1 MVASA
6 LARWSQALA
15 KAPTT
20 GASAITARQDGLS
33 AGSAA
38 SQQMA
43 KTDLARVMAIADR
56 FRKAGD
62 KFNLPPALLAAIASR
77 ESRCGNA
84 LDSQGFGDGGNAFGI
99 MQIDKRFHPIPS
111 DKDPASTAHIEQA
124 AQILVDFL
132 RQVAANHPTWED
144 EYLLKGAAAA
154 YNSGVGNIQTKSGID
169 IGTAGDD
176 YGSDVIA
183 RAQFYTKHL

>member
-6 LARWSQALA
+6 LDRWSKALA

-33 AGSAA
+33 AGIAA

-56 FRKAGD
+56 FRTAGD

-84 LDSQGFGDGGNAFGI
+84 LVQGFGDGGNAFGI
-99 MQIDKRFHPIPS
+99 MQIDKRFHAIPDS
-111 DKDPASTAHIEQA
+111 QEPTAIAHIEQA
-124 AQILVDFL
+124 TSILANFLQQII
-132 RQVAANHPTWED
+132 AKHPGWED
-144 EYLLKGAAAA
+144 EFVLKGAAVA
-154 YNSGVGNIQTKSGID
+154 YNSGVANVQTKNGMD
-169 IGTAGDD
+169 IGTAGND
-176 YGSDVIA
+176 YGSDVVA
-183 RAQFYTKHL
+183 RAQFYSEHL

>member
-56 FRKAGD
+56 FRKVGD

-84 LDSQGFGDGGNAFGI
+84 LVQGFGDGGNAFGI
-99 MQIDKRFHPIPS
+99 MQIDKGFHNIPS
-111 DKDPASTAHIEQA
+111 DNDPASTAHIEQA
-124 AQILVDFL
+124 TQILAGFL
-132 RQVAANHPTWED
+132 QQVAANHPTPSRHLAVLR
-144 EYLLKGAAAA
+144 LL
-154 YNSGVGNIQTKSGID
+154 
-169 IGTAGDD
+169 
-176 YGSDVIA
+176 
-183 RAQFYTKHL
+183 

>member
-6 LARWSQALA
+6 LNRWSQALI

-20 GASAITARQDGLS
+20 GASADTASQDGLS
-33 AGSAA
+33 AGIAA

-43 KTDLARVMAIADR
+43 KTDLGRVMAIADR
-56 FRKAGD
+56 FRKVGD

-84 LDSQGFGDGGNAFGI
+84 LDQGFGDGGNAFGI
-99 MQIDKRFHPIPS
+99 MQIDKRFHDIPI
-111 DKDPASTAHIEQA
+111 DNDPVSTAHIEQA
-124 AQILVDFL
+124 TQILVGFL
-132 RQVAANHPTWED
+132 QQVAANHPTWED

-154 YNSGVGNIQTKSGID
+154 YNSGVSNIQTKSGMD
-169 IGTAGDD
+169 TGTTGND
-176 YGSDVIA
+176 YGSDVMA
-183 RAQFYTKHL
+183 RAQFYAAHL